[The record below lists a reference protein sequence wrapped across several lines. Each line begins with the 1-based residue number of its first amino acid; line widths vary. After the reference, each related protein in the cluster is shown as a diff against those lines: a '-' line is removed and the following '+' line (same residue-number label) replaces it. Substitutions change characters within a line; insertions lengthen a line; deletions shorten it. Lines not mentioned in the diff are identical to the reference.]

1 MAPAD
6 RFAAFGAVRSF
17 PAGTRTAQDAA
28 DAIGCA
34 VGQICKSLVFRLA
47 GAPGGPLLV
56 VTSGANRVD
65 TGRVGA
71 VVGAGLERA
80 DAAFVREHSGFAIGG
95 VPPFGW
101 TGATPLVPT
110 LVDEDLLAH
119 DEVWAAAGTPT
130 EVFPLTPAQLV
141 ERTAGRVV
149 RVRA

>member
-1 MAPAD
+1 M
-6 RFAAFGAVRSF
+6 
-17 PAGTRTAQDAA
+17 
-28 DAIGCA
+28 
-34 VGQICKSLVFRLA
+34 FRLA
-47 GAPGGPLLV
+47 GEPGGPLLV

-65 TGRVGA
+65 TERVGA

-130 EVFPLTPAQLV
+130 RGLPAHARRSSSSARPGV
-141 ERTAGRVV
+141 SSASAPRPRDA
-149 RVRA
+149 